1 MAKGTFAKVAA
12 KGKINSCNKK
22 KGCVD
27 LKFGGLNFTGGQF
40 EQLSRWIDDG
50 DLLIITIEQKDGKLP
65 FDGRGKSKDMQEKVE
80 TDELEFSQT
89 NEKNKKK

>member
-50 DLLIITIEQKDGKLP
+50 EELTITITQAQGQFP
-65 FDGRGKSKDMQEKVE
+65 
-80 TDELEFSQT
+80 LE
-89 NEKNKKK
+89 E

>member
-1 MAKGTFAKVAA
+1 MAKETFAKVAA

-40 EQLSRWIDDG
+40 ERLSRWIDDS
-50 DLLIITIEQKDGKLP
+50 DELTITISQHQGKLP
-65 FDGRGKSKDMQEKVE
+65 
-80 TDELEFSQT
+80 LE
-89 NEKNKKK
+89 E